1 MIHEG
6 LRECSLDL
14 FITETTVH
22 QEAHAN
28 HGHSVRTGVYT
39 NKYQVIGSSHR
50 VCLHHTRTETLS
62 NPAVVTVFSSSS
74 FAELSIKVCLLFKNK
89 SHRV

>member
-1 MIHEG
+1 MIHED
-6 LRECSLDL
+6 LSERSLDL

-28 HGHSVRTGVYT
+28 HGYRVRTGVYT

-50 VCLHHTRTETLS
+50 VCFRHTHPETLS
-62 NPAVVTVFSSSS
+62 NATVVTVFPPLPLLSSQ
-74 FAELSIKVCLLFKNK
+74 
-89 SHRV
+89 